1 MTTPLLDVESLAA
14 LMSPPAPGYLALVE
28 SLRPVPRAPG
38 APGAGEAV
46 RHFAQFAERI
56 GDLDDDELG
65 ELYEVSFSPADADAL
80 ARAADAVR
88 ADGSAAFTLALPVLQ
103 ALLGPLEAARNPF
116 AALFKGLCCVLLA
129 CRPAS
134 VPAAGG
140 VTQHTCSRETT

>member
-1 MTTPLLDVESLAA
+1 MNTPLPDVQAIAA
-14 LMSPPAPGYLALVE
+14 LMSPPAAGYLALVE

-38 APGAGEAV
+38 APGAGEAM

-56 GDLDDDELG
+56 RDLDDDELG
-65 ELYEVSFSPADADAL
+65 ELYEVSFSPVDADAL
-80 ARAADAVR
+80 ARAAEAVR
-88 ADGSAAFTLALPVLQ
+88 ANGSAAFTLALPVLQ

-129 CRPAS
+129 SRPAS

-140 VTQHTCSRETT
+140 FTQHTCSRETT